1 MRLEQPMP
9 VPGSLHEA
17 HEAHEARRREET
29 GGACELNSGLEG
41 RCFSSDFLGARP
53 EMNEVMVVI
62 LHNIAGI
69 LDE

>member
-1 MRLEQPMP
+1 MRRDVEKN
-9 VPGSLHEA
+9 S
-17 HEAHEARRREET
+17 T
-29 GGACELNSGLEG
+29 GGACVLNSGLEG

>member
-1 MRLEQPMP
+1 MRLEQPIP
-9 VPGSLHEA
+9 VPGSL

-29 GGACELNSGLEG
+29 GGACVLNSGLEG